1 MTTPSTT
8 LTQPGLVRADRGPF
22 GLPKGLS
29 GRLAG
34 RLMAAN
40 DEQQRELSQLV
51 EIPPKGSL
59 CEVGFGPGVLLGLLR
74 ARFPD
79 ASLCG
84 VDPSTVMLRQAARA
98 IGDAAIDLRCAAAGD
113 LPFEDD
119 TFDVTVSFNTM
130 QFWPDRNAGLREIR
144 RVTRPGGKVL
154 ISWHGGTAP
163 TRIQRRLVLATPSW
177 LVSPLPS
184 ASTSA
189 TSANN
194 TSPSLSSSPPSSEP
208 APDDR
213 PGGLDGYVG
222 NSGGLGDRRHQ
233 GSSEHPTH
241 LDPRRPEAHRAMA
254 ARELEPCGDGLGR
267 RRSRHDACRLRR
279 PGRVHHTRLHPRRRG
294 HQSPGKGPG

>member
-208 APDDR
+208 APDD
-213 PGGLDGYVG
+213 PSHSPDS
-222 NSGGLGDRRHQ
+222 NSRFFRLSRVFWPLFGPVRREVVEGTPCMQ
-233 GSSEHPTH
+233 GVSSHGAFSEGA
-241 LDPRRPEAHRAMA
+241 RRAP
-254 ARELEPCGDGLGR
+254 
-267 RRSRHDACRLRR
+267 S
-279 PGRVHHTRLHPRRRG
+279 
-294 HQSPGKGPG
+294 